1 MKYKIPHLKKILE
14 PLWLHNPGEAVN
26 QTGWHK
32 HEVLMQGSRHVDSN
46 ILNKLRIKKG
56 EKVLAIAGYYGDW
69 AYALQKNGAKVD
81 FSDVSKSIVNWVKKQ
96 NDRKFEKY
104 ILSGYELLP
113 KKEKEY
119 DWTFTYEACGGGQG
133 LPLAYLRS
141 LLNKKGGILVLF
153 FRPDK
158 PEKMGS
164 KLTRYPLIVNQ
175 LAKVYGGKS
184 VVIRKS
190 IKAHRAEMPDKYY
203 TFIIHKIITNNKARE
218 LAKKDIEF
226 LWKIGNKRTISKEYK
241 DSIKRLDIFS
251 KALNNEFKREVEVK

>member
-1 MKYKIPHLKKILE
+1 MKIPNLKKILE
-14 PLWLHNPGEAVN
+14 PLWAHNPGEAVN

-32 HEVLMQGSRHVDSN
+32 HEVLMQGSRPVDPN
-46 ILNKLRIKKG
+46 ILDKLGIKKG

-69 AYALQKNGAKVD
+69 AYALQKNGIKVD

-96 NDRKFEKY
+96 KDRKFEKY
-104 ILSGYELLP
+104 FVSGYELLP

-153 FRPDK
+153 FRPDD

-164 KLTRYPLIVNQ
+164 KLKRYPLIVKQ
-175 LAKVYGGKS
+175 LAKAYDGKAI
-184 VVIRKS
+184 VVRKK
-190 IKAHRAEMPDKYY
+190 IKAHRKNLPIKNHTY
-203 TFIIHKIITNNKARE
+203 IIHKILTNNKARE

-226 LWKIGNKRTISKEYK
+226 LWKIGNKKTLSKEYK
-241 DSIKRLDIFS
+241 DSVKRLSILA
-251 KALNNEFKREVEVK
+251 KAMNDKFRKEVEIK